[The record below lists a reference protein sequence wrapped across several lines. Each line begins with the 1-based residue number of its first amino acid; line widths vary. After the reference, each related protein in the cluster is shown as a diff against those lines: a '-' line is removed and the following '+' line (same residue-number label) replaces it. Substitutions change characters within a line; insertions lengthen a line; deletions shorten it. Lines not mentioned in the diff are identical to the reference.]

1 MTYICPTKKK
11 NTFVNPLLLYHFEI
25 MFCLK
30 RLLSC
35 VVLTM
40 AFSALLHAEINP
52 KPFVI
57 PELKTWTGAE
67 GKVVPSGRIVVKSS
81 KLQGVAQA
89 LAADYQEMFGTALT
103 VAKGSVKPGDIVL
116 ELKKDPT
123 LGDEGYKLHATS
135 SILISAAT
143 EKGAFWGTR
152 TLLQLSEQAEDRSIP
167 CGAATDVPEYRLR
180 GFMIDCGRKF
190 IPLAYLQKLTKML
203 AYYKMNTLQ
212 IHLNDN
218 GFRQFFGDDWDKTQ
232 AAFRLESETYPG
244 LTAKDGSYSKKEFID
259 LQKLAE
265 KNGVTIIPEID
276 VPAHSLAFTHYKPE
290 IGSKDYGMDHLD
302 LFNPETYT
310 FLDGLFKEYL
320 EGPNPVFRGKRVHIG
335 TDEYSNRDTAVVEKF
350 RAFTDRY
357 IRLVESY
364 GKQAVVWGALTH
376 AKGKTPVKS
385 ENVLMHIWYNGFANP
400 ADMKEQGYQLV
411 SIPDGYVYIV
421 PAAGYYYDYL
431 NCQWLY
437 DSWTPANI
445 GGVQFEEQDP
455 SIEGGMFAV
464 WNDHAGNGIS
474 VKDIHDRV
482 FPALQTLA
490 VKCWSGKKTSL
501 PYGEFDTRRK
511 TLVEAPGV
519 NEAGRLEAPVQV
531 AEVKPGQTLDVEEV
545 GYDYT
550 VSFTIDAKAEAKGTV
565 LFASE
570 NATFYLSDPRTG
582 RLGFARDGYLNTFNY
597 SLPADQ
603 TVKVTIQGNN
613 KMTRLLINDKVKE
626 ELGPQTIY
634 ALREQ
639 DHTNYQYGVEGAWQ
653 PEMYNPQVRM
663 YYQRTLVFPL
673 RKAGDFKSRVTNLSV
688 RNGID

>member
-1 MTYICPTKKK
+1 MKRK
-11 NTFVNPLLLYHFEI
+11 TFSLRHIVCAAVCAMGFT
-25 MFCLK
+25 
-30 RLLSC
+30 LSA
-35 VVLTM
+35 M
-40 AFSALLHAEINP
+40 AQVNP
-52 KPFVI
+52 KPFVV
-57 PELKTWTGAE
+57 PELTSWTGAE
-67 GKVVPSGRIVVKSS
+67 GQFVPSGRVVYTGGKDAEAAARLFANDYAALTGKS
-81 KLQGVAQA
+81 
-89 LAADYQEMFGTALT
+89 LT
-103 VAKGSVKPGDIVL
+103 VAKGKAAKGDFAIV
-116 ELKKDPT
+116 LKKDKS
-123 LGDEGYKLHATS
+123 LGKEGYSLNIADVTT
-135 SILISAAT
+135 ITAANTQALI
-143 EKGAFWGTR
+143 WGTR
-152 TLLQLSEQAEDRSIP
+152 TALQLTDQADKTTRALPKGSTKDIP
-167 CGAATDVPEYRLR
+167 QYALR

-190 IPLAYLQKLTKML
+190 IPMNYLRNLVKMMS
-203 AYYKMNTLQ
+203 YYKMNTLQ
-212 IHLNDN
+212 VHLNDN
-218 GFRQFFGDDWDKTQ
+218 GFRQFFGNDWAKTQ
-232 AAFRLESETYPG
+232 AAFRLESDTYPG
-244 LTAKDGSYSKKEFID
+244 LAAKDGHYTKSEFIE

-265 KNGVTIIPEID
+265 TYGVEIIPEID
-276 VPAHSLAFTHYKPE
+276 APAHTLAFTHYRPE
-290 IGSKDYGMDHLD
+290 LGSEKYGMDHLD
-302 LFNPETYT
+302 IFKPETYE
-310 FLDGLFKEYL
+310 FLDGLYKEYL
-320 EGPNPVFRGKRVHIG
+320 EGKEPVFRGKRVHIG
-335 TDEYSNRDTAVVEKF
+335 TDEFSNATKELVEQFRHFANHYINYVEK
-350 RAFTDRY
+350 
-357 IRLVESY
+357 Y
-364 GKQAVVWGALTH
+364 GKQAVLWGSLTH
-376 AKGKTPVKS
+376 AKGDTPVKS
-385 ENVLMHIWYNGFANP
+385 ENVLMSCWYNGFAQP
-400 ADMKEQGYQLV
+400 KDMKEQGYQLI

-603 TVKVTIQGNN
+603 SVKVTIQGNN

-673 RKAGDFKSRVTNLSV
+673 RKAGEFKSRVTNLSV
-688 RNGID
+688 KNGID

>member
-310 FLDGLFKEYL
+310 FLNGLFKEYL

-385 ENVLMHIWYNGFANP
+385 ENVLMHIWYNGSATP
-400 ADMKEQGYQLV
+400 ADREEQGCQLV
-411 SIPDGYVYIV
+411 SIPDGYV
-421 PAAGYYYDYL
+421 
-431 NCQWLY
+431 
-437 DSWTPANI
+437 
-445 GGVQFEEQDP
+445 
-455 SIEGGMFAV
+455 
-464 WNDHAGNGIS
+464 
-474 VKDIHDRV
+474 
-482 FPALQTLA
+482 
-490 VKCWSGKKTSL
+490 
-501 PYGEFDTRRK
+501 
-511 TLVEAPGV
+511 
-519 NEAGRLEAPVQV
+519 
-531 AEVKPGQTLDVEEV
+531 
-545 GYDYT
+545 
-550 VSFTIDAKAEAKGTV
+550 
-565 LFASE
+565 
-570 NATFYLSDPRTG
+570 
-582 RLGFARDGYLNTFNY
+582 
-597 SLPADQ
+597 
-603 TVKVTIQGNN
+603 
-613 KMTRLLINDKVKE
+613 
-626 ELGPQTIY
+626 
-634 ALREQ
+634 
-639 DHTNYQYGVEGAWQ
+639 
-653 PEMYNPQVRM
+653 
-663 YYQRTLVFPL
+663 
-673 RKAGDFKSRVTNLSV
+673 
-688 RNGID
+688 